1 VVRQHQIRFKSILV
15 SLGALVLDGLVEG
28 ADPAIKDSFHRSV
41 LVPAGVSS
49 I

>member
-1 VVRQHQIRFKSILV
+1 MVSQHQIRFKSVLV
-15 SLGALVLDGLVEG
+15 SLGSLVIDCLVEG

-41 LVPAGVSS
+41 LVPAGESS